1 MGVMSCSLWG
11 LHTPLIIAFGLER
24 AMQELS
30 QNGSVITRELT
41 PYSISG
47 FEAGLGDGWSYL
59 ASAAPAHAVY
69 ANKDQL
75 SLVTYCEGDVIT
87 KTSPNEYVFILE
99 QALEIE
105 FALNS

>member
-1 MGVMSCSLWG
+1 
-11 LHTPLIIAFGLER
+11 
-24 AMQELS
+24 MQELS

-47 FEAGLGDGWSYL
+47 FEAGLGDGWQYL
-59 ASAAPAHAVY
+59 ASASPAHAVY
-69 ANKDQL
+69 ANKEQL

-87 KTSPNEYVFILE
+87 KKSPNEFVFNIE
-99 QALEIE
+99 QAREIE